1 MNQWTITALGMGT
14 VFIALI
20 GLSFIVSLFPLVFR
34 GKEKVR
40 PHPAPLPSLSSVA
53 PGPAQGL
60 SPETVAVIAAAIS
73 AASGLSP
80 SQFRIAY
87 AAPTSQAGGFNTP
100 AWGHVDR
107 FNRPTS
113 IR

>member
-14 VFIALI
+14 VFLALI
-20 GLSFIVSLFPLVFR
+20 GLSFIVSLFPLIFK
-34 GKEKVR
+34 GAEKKR
-40 PHPAPLPSLSSVA
+40 PDLAPLPSLSSVA
-53 PGPAQGL
+53 QGPAPGL
-60 SPETVAVIAAAIS
+60 SPETVAVIMAAVS
-73 AASGLSP
+73 AASGLGP

-87 AAPTSQAGGFNTP
+87 AAPSPQAGGFNTP